1 MVDVNGYRRLAD
13 DDVAAVVTSVVEG
26 RNLRPDGP
34 QAPLH

>member
-1 MVDVNGYRRLAD
+1 VVDARGYHRLGD

-26 RNLRPDGP
+26 RNQRPDGP